1 MSTKYIVKKY
11 IDFCNKNIIQV
22 QTHQIYGVLWCIRK
36 ENETKIHDIRG
47 GILADDMG
55 MGKTIQM
62 IATIFLNFRKKT
74 LILLPPILIQQW
86 YSEIFKILGHSSTI
100 YYKQNRH
107 NININTIVVITSYD
121 TFLRSPEL
129 LEINWDRTICDEAHR
144 LRNPKT
150 KLYKQILQLRTNI
163 LWCITGTPIHNKMK
177 DVMSLF
183 ALFSNGT
190 GKKISEDE
198 YKTMILRRTK
208 TTTNILLPKKT
219 ENQKIVSWTNREEWK
234 LAKDVHMSM
243 IGNGNGEDSFWNT
256 KNINDLVTMIR
267 AKQLCILPKLLEK
280 TIQRLELDE
289 PDDLFPT
296 EFRNITRQ
304 HTSCKLKAIIQYVLA
319 RVNNGRGKI
328 IFCHFQLEMTKIA
341 ELLREE
347 ISNSNSDK
355 KEDIWIGNWK
365 EYFKYKEKDKD
376 KTKILI
382 MQIRSGS
389 EGLNLQKDFSEI
401 YFVSPNWNPT
411 LEEQAI
417 ARCHR
422 IGQQKEVFVFRFYMD
437 NLLSES
443 EILEETQSKQNII
456 TYVRIINKLPNDIYR
471 YIHDFLV
478 NDIYMP
484 KNTVYSI
491 DMYTLFK
498 QNEKRKQISEFLN
511 KITI

>member
-1 MSTKYIVKKY
+1 M
-11 IDFCNKNIIQV
+11 
-22 QTHQIYGVLWCIRK
+22 
-36 ENETKIHDIRG
+36 
-47 GILADDMG
+47 
-55 MGKTIQM
+55 
-62 IATIFLNFRKKT
+62 
-74 LILLPPILIQQW
+74 
-86 YSEIFKILGHSSTI
+86 
-100 YYKQNRH
+100 
-107 NININTIVVITSYD
+107 VVITSYD

-150 KLYKQILQLRTNI
+150 KLYNQIGQLRTNI
-163 LWCITGTPIHNKMK
+163 LWCITGTPIHNKIK

-183 ALFSNGT
+183 ALYGVGVG
-190 GKKISEDE
+190 GKIEEDV
-198 YKTMILRRTK
+198 YKNMILRRTK
-208 TTTNILLPKKT
+208 STTNLLLPKKT
-219 ENQKIVSWTNREEWK
+219 EKQEIISWSNPEEWK

-243 IGNGNGEDSFWNT
+243 MGTRQEKEDSFWNT
-256 KNINDLVTMIR
+256 KQINELVTMIR

-280 TIQRLELDE
+280 TIQKLELDE

-296 EFRNITRQ
+296 EFKNTTRQ
-304 HTSCKLKAIIQYVLA
+304 HTSCKLKAIIRHILT

-341 ELLREE
+341 ELLRE
-347 ISNSNSDK
+347 
-355 KEDIWIGNWK
+355 DILNNNDVWIGNWR
-365 EYFKYKEKDKD
+365 EYSKNKDKID
-376 KTKILI
+376 KPNKILI
-382 MQIRSGS
+382 MQIRSGC

-443 EILEETQSKQNII
+443 EIIEETKSKRDIM
-456 TYVRIINKLPNDIYR
+456 TYGWIINKIPDDITR
-471 YIHDFLV
+471 YIHEFLV
-478 NDIYMP
+478 NDTYMP
-484 KNTVYSI
+484 KNIVYSI

-511 KITI
+511 KITIY